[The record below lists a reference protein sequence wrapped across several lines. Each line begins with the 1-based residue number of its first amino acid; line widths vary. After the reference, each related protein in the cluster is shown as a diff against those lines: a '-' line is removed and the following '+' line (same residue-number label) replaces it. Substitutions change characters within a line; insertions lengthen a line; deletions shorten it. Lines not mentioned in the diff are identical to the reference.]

1 MFITILVVHM
11 FLNKKFILA
20 SNSSS
25 RYQLLKNVGLNF
37 TQTNPVCD
45 EDYIKKELITINDWK
60 QV

>member
-25 RYQLLKNVGLNF
+25 RYQLLKNVGFFWNEFMNSWL
-37 TQTNPVCD
+37 
-45 EDYIKKELITINDWK
+45 
-60 QV
+60 